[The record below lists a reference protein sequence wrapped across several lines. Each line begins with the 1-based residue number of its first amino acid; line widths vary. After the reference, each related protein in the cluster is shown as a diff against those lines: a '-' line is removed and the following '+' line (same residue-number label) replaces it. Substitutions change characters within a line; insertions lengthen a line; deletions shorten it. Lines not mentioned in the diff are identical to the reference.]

1 MPPERASVGAR
12 EDAMRIGVMLSTLA
26 LVAGALSGCAR
37 DRRSTAEVVGDAMQ
51 ATRAAVADAV
61 DDRER
66 RAELLALV
74 DQLDGLLQAQG
85 ADLEELSRRLRRLNA
100 DPDATRSAFEASI
113 ATYQERR
120 RARRA
125 RALDIHF
132 AMIERTEVDEW
143 ERIVDREL
151 DALEAI
157 GRLEER

>member
-1 MPPERASVGAR
+1 
-12 EDAMRIGVMLSTLA
+12 MRIAVVLTTLA
-26 LVAGALSGCAR
+26 LVAGALAGCAR
-37 DRRSTAEVVGDAMQ
+37 DRRSAAEVVDDAMR
-51 ATRAAVADAV
+51 ATRDAV
-61 DDRER
+61 EDAVEDRAR

-74 DQLDGLLQAQG
+74 DELDGLLQAQ
-85 ADLEELSRRLRRLNA
+85 ADDLEELSRRLRRLNA
-100 DPDATRSAFEASI
+100 DPDATRSAFEAST
-113 ATYQERR
+113 ASYQERR

-151 DALEAI
+151 EALEAM